1 MLLLDSH
8 VLIWLLRGDGRLGS
22 KTEELLVSQHPVYYS
37 AVSVLEL
44 TIKALMGRIDLPNT
58 LSAALEEEGLR
69 QMPLT
74 GEHAELLADF
84 PGCSDMTRSTAHW
97 WPKRGPRISRSSR
110 PIVDCSPWDAP
121 SSTTP
126 RHERDRGRPY
136 RPGKALRPT
145 TTTRLTWR
153 GRRAPCMRSGRTVS
167 SPAGLCTPGS
177 SPACAISRRH
187 TRHRPNLRYTEC
199 GRPHLLQRVLRT
211 ANLGFCWPC

>member
-22 KTEELLVSQHPVYYS
+22 KTQELLVSQHPVYYS

-84 PGCSDMTRSTAHW
+84 PELLGHDPFDRALVAQARAENLTFVTA
-97 WPKRGPRISRSSR
+97 
-110 PIVDCSPWDAP
+110 
-121 SSTTP
+121 
-126 RHERDRGRPY
+126 DR
-136 RPGKALRPT
+136 
-145 TTTRLTWR
+145 RLL
-153 GRRAPCMRSGRTVS
+153 SLGRTFIHDAS
-167 SPAGLCTPGS
+167 A
-177 SPACAISRRH
+177 
-187 TRHRPNLRYTEC
+187 
-199 GRPHLLQRVLRT
+199 
-211 ANLGFCWPC
+211 